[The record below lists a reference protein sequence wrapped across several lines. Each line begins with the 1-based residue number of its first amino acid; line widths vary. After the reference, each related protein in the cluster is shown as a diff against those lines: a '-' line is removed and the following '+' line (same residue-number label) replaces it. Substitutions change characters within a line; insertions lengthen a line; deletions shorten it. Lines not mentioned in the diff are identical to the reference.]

1 MSLMTFASRNAI
13 FSVPIVVTY
22 FNSFG
27 TMVKSETL
35 KVGKFERLYA
45 GGIDEVSDLDSVR
58 DGVIVHETAVVVGHS
73 ARGDLSNS
81 EGLQHA
87 PEGHE

>member
-27 TMVKSETL
+27 TIVKSETL

-45 GGIDEVSDLDSVR
+45 GELMRSQTL
-58 DGVIVHETAVVVGHS
+58 TAC
-73 ARGDLSNS
+73 AT
-81 EGLQHA
+81 A
-87 PEGHE
+87 

>member
-45 GGIDEVSDLDSVR
+45 GE
-58 DGVIVHETAVVVGHS
+58 
-73 ARGDLSNS
+73 N
-81 EGLQHA
+81 
-87 PEGHE
+87 